1 MQLDAVVKV
10 CLIWGEGDFMQVP
23 GTATKTLYGTYFEH
37 KITGKSLQELGC
49 SEVVIVKIQA
59 FELHSLKSVTQIV
72 DASEGLLS
80 ENEAY
85 ELKRVS
91 RLARTCLKTFGKVT
105 AANQVSS
112 FTVFH
117 NPCLYNISVYKRKGQ
132 PAPIL
137 WQVGWLLALIPPS
150 EIMENGGQIVTLAK
164 LKNIVVI
171 LKKRDIDLQDAE
183 KAGLVLTRNEIRELN
198 QLRETFKLK
207 SPEVKVKRIC
217 CKEVEVV

>member
-1 MQLDAVVKV
+1 MKMQ
-10 CLIWGEGDFMQVP
+10 IP
-23 GTATKTLYGTYFEH
+23 GTQKTMYEPYFVH
-37 KITGKSLQELGC
+37 KITGRSLTDLGC
-49 SEVVIVKIQA
+49 SAIVLVKIQA
-59 FELHSLKSVTQIV
+59 FELHSGKTVTQIV
-72 DASEGLLS
+72 DASEGILS

-85 ELKRVS
+85 ELKRIS
-91 RLARTCLKTFGKVT
+91 RLARKALKTFGKPTT
-105 AANQVSS
+105 AKEISD
-112 FTVFH
+112 FTLFH
-117 NPCLYNISVYKRKGQ
+117 NPCLYQISTFKKKGQ

-164 LKNIVVI
+164 LKNIVAI

-183 KAGLVLTRNEIRELN
+183 KSGLVLTRSEVRELN

-207 SPEVKVKRIC
+207 SPEVKRIR